1 MTAAATEERPV
12 RSATAEEA
20 AAILEAASSV
30 IVVPGYGMAV
40 AQAQHKVREL
50 YDALSRRG
58 LPNPF
63 RYPGVAS
70 TLARRSY
77 RRRPKTSSTSSSK
90 SCCSNRWTPCRANA
104 SRFSQIGLDF
114 PTSRML
120 LSFMAG
126 VSFPGVST
134 PVDKGL
140 TGESPIGSEGDES

>member
-90 SCCSNRWTPCRANA
+90 T
-104 SRFSQIGLDF
+104 
-114 PTSRML
+114 
-120 LSFMAG
+120 
-126 VSFPGVST
+126 GVST